1 MKRLSSQ
8 LIITESAETLRNSVV
23 ELNNYAISYQNI
35 LTHNHETAH
44 TLFYDG
50 ILSPIV
56 ISLAAHGIT
65 KREIENTGY
74 KIVLIEDID
83 TVKSFEDKKTIIDLK
98 TDNPLLINDLI
109 KKHHHVFCR
118 FNSIDFIIACTV
130 LPQLV
135 ISDFNSM
142 SECRTLWSGTN
153 LADKKITAQT
163 SVSIV

>member
-23 ELNNYAISYQNI
+23 EINNHTISYHNI
-35 LTHNHETAH
+35 LTQNHETAH

-50 ILSPIV
+50 ILSPLV
-56 ISLAAHGIT
+56 ISLAARGIT
-65 KREIENTGY
+65 KREIENSGY
-74 KIVLIEDID
+74 KTVLIENLD
-83 TVKSFEDKKTIIDLK
+83 TVKSFEEKTIIDFK
-98 TDNPLLINDLI
+98 TENPLIISDLI
-109 KKHHHVFCR
+109 KKYQHTLCR

-130 LPQLV
+130 LPQLF
-135 ISDFNSM
+135 ISDFKSM

-153 LADKKITAQT
+153 LADKKITGQT